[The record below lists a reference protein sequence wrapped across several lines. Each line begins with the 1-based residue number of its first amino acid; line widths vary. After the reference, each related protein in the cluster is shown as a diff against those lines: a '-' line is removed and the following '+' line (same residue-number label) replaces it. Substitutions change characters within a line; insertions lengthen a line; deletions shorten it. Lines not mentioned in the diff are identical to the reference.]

1 MKFLYENF
9 LQFYLLALT
18 SITQHKEKLLKYM
31 KDIIKWTKKI
41 NYTNSHFDKNILNLL
56 IEKIEKGEFD

>member
-18 SITQHKEKLLKYM
+18 SITQLSFIYLTKNTSNISYFRIIIYFCLISKKYHYYL
-31 KDIIKWTKKI
+31 W
-41 NYTNSHFDKNILNLL
+41 
-56 IEKIEKGEFD
+56 

>member
-18 SITQHKEKLLKYM
+18 SIIQLQQFHNIFFFPFLFKY
-31 KDIIKWTKKI
+31 
-41 NYTNSHFDKNILNLL
+41 LNT
-56 IEKIEKGEFD
+56 I